1 MLHLFHPALVHF
13 SVACVTLG
21 GICEIAGLLSKRDAW
36 SRFGGTLLLIGL
48 ASLVPTM
55 VSGYLAA
62 NTVVV
67 ADEGQTLLEGHE
79 RNGWILLGLLLG
91 AQFWKAWCRGKLGP
105 GQGRL
110 YAALIAA
117 VVFFTLRAAW
127 LGGQMVYFQGVGVR

>member
-1 MLHLFHPALVHF
+1 MHLIHPSLLHF
-13 SVACVTLG
+13 SVAFILVG
-21 GICEIAGLLSKRDAW
+21 GVCEMVGLLSDRESFA
-36 SRFGGTLLLIGL
+36 RFGGTLLLIGL

-67 ADEGQTLLEGHE
+67 ANEGQALLDGHE

-91 AQFWKAWCRGKLGP
+91 AQFWKAWCRGQLGP
-105 GQGRL
+105 GQEKL
-110 YAALIAA
+110 YALLIA
-117 VVFFTLRAAW
+117 VVIVFTLRAAW